1 METWKNE
8 GHGSGRVHVC
18 AAVGSWLHNE
28 ASLVERLEVKT
39 MATVKLCSQTHTHR
53 RQKHIV
59 CVCVC
64 NSISVHA
71 DHISSIYEQNAIASI
86 VCI

>member
-1 METWKNE
+1 M
-8 GHGSGRVHVC
+8 
-18 AAVGSWLHNE
+18 
-28 ASLVERLEVKT
+28 ERLEVKT

-59 CVCVC
+59 CVC